1 MKTKRINLPLT
12 ILSVAIALIV
22 IFPIFWLILSS
33 FKPSNE
39 LFTYPRTCSPPPPP
53 WSIMFRC
60 WRAAS

>member
-39 LFTYPRTCSPPPPP
+39 LFTYPLH
-53 WSIMFRC
+53 MFP
-60 WRAAS
+60 